1 MRLLGYSGTADTVA
15 VLVKLLGTRDGEP
28 VQLAALRA
36 LARLN
41 QAEIAAPLVAAWR
54 ESLPKVQEEI
64 IVTLAS
70 RPIWIPELLAA
81 CESGRITVG
90 QVPRA
95 TRTALLATADESL
108 RARADKLFGGASSPR
123 ADVIARYQP
132 VLTTVGDATRGLAVY
147 ERECMG
153 CHKLGDRGF
162 QVGPNLVLTRNR
174 TPAALIESILD
185 PNREVQ
191 PNYVSYLIVDSSGR
205 STTGLV
211 LAETAASV
219 TLARDKGVTETIQKQ
234 DIEQM
239 KSTGLSLMPEGL
251 EKTIP
256 PEQMADLLEFL
267 KSVQYDIG
275 TLPDFATPKD
285 R

>member
-1 MRLLGYSGTADTVA
+1 M
-15 VLVKLLGTRDGEP
+15 
-28 VQLAALRA
+28 
-36 LARLN
+36 
-41 QAEIAAPLVAAWR
+41 
-54 ESLPKVQEEI
+54 
-64 IVTLAS
+64 
-70 RPIWIPELLAA
+70 
-81 CESGRITVG
+81 
-90 QVPRA
+90 
-95 TRTALLATADESL
+95 
-108 RARADKLFGGASSPR
+108 
-123 ADVIARYQP
+123 
-132 VLTTVGDATRGLAVY
+132 
-147 ERECMG
+147 
-153 CHKLGDRGF
+153 
-162 QVGPNLVLTRNR
+162 
-174 TPAALIESILD
+174 D

-191 PNYVSYLIVDSSGR
+191 PNYVSYLVVDTSGR

-234 DIEQM
+234 DIDVM
-239 KSTGLSLMPEGL
+239 KSTGQSLMPEGL